1 MKEWQRTPAQL
12 VQEYCQKQK
21 RPKPLF
27 QNQHA
32 PQGQFVYFIFCCV
45 YLQYSCGFARS
56 KE

>member
-27 QNQHA
+27 QNDRA
-32 PQGQFVYFIFCCV
+32 PPGRFWFLVSLLELLLV
-45 YLQYSCGFARS
+45 
-56 KE
+56 

>member
-27 QNQHA
+27 NNDRA
-32 PQGQFVYFIFCCV
+32 PPGKFW
-45 YLQYSCGFARS
+45 YSALLSGLWD
-56 KE
+56 